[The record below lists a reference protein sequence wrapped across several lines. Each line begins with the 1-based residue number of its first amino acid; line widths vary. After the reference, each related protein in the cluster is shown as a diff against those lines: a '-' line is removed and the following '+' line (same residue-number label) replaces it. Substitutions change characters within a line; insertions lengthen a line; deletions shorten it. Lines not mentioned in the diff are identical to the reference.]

1 MGLLNMEAFEEE
13 WQKRFGNYA
22 QEYAAEHLVSGW
34 SEHGL
39 WRRVALFEALLK
51 EHDLPVP
58 AQVLELG
65 CGAGTYV
72 RFLANFGHLAVGLDY
87 SLPSLKRALVADP
100 QRSGHYAAGE
110 AYRLPFGNAR
120 FDLVV
125 SIGVLQVL
133 WCPEQ
138 ALDEMVR
145 VLRPRGILVVEFLN
159 AFESIALMRAAATR
173 LSGRPP
179 RVRTYSCF
187 QVCRWFMQRGLRC
200 VQRAGVYLPPR
211 HFPWLGRLLAY
222 PGVVHLLESLPGL
235 ALVAP
240 HAFLLIG
247 EKNCM
252 VGEQR

>member
-1 MGLLNMEAFEEE
+1 MGLLNMGAFEEE

-87 SLPSLKRALVADP
+87 SLPSLK
-100 QRSGHYAAGE
+100 
-110 AYRLPFGNAR
+110 
-120 FDLVV
+120 
-125 SIGVLQVL
+125 
-133 WCPEQ
+133 Q